1 MLSGTIVIMMKII
14 GDADDGDD
22 GDDGDD
28 DDDGVDGDL
37 VEVELE
43 IKLKVPVVPLPG
55 ASRGDDNYFEDD
67 TIITTKEGQ

>member
-1 MLSGTIVIMMKII
+1 MLSGTLEIMMKII
-14 GDADDGDD
+14 GDDDDGD
-22 GDDGDD
+22 
-28 DDDGVDGDL
+28 DGDL